1 MPSVCIAKRIVVST
15 SCSLLHI
22 NVDLVNKTKLDNE
35 IKSWLAFAAQKVVE
49 VVTLSKELIG
59 QPDQVKFLTFLELA

>member
-1 MPSVCIAKRIVVST
+1 M
-15 SCSLLHI
+15 
-22 NVDLVNKTKLDNE
+22 DLVNETKLDNE

-49 VVTLSKELIG
+49 LVTLSKALIG